1 MLLRLLKY
9 NTAAGYLLIPMLT
22 VIAWWPG
29 LEADSFVA
37 MGFDRYP
44 MPLYDLLTG
53 YIPQQSLTARIVAM
67 MLVIITG
74 FYLIRLNNKYL
85 FLQERT
91 LMPAFFF
98 IFIVSSFP
106 ELQRLHPALIAFGF
120 LLAATDR
127 LFDSYKTERL
137 SYSIFEASF
146 LIGVGSLFYFNLVWF
161 NILVWLALLILRP
174 VIWREWL
181 FSLLGLAGPWVF
193 FLATDFFLHDSLE
206 WSTGLVSAYIT
217 GQGTPGFL
225 SIADKIWLGFLLL
238 LIIFAS
244 RRMIRSMSVM
254 KVLSRKIFRL
264 FFWIF
269 AISIASYFF
278 IENVNVE
285 VAVPATFPVAFL
297 FSHYILSKRKGF
309 WANAILWSIIA
320 GMMIIVWFSW

>member
-9 NTAAGYLLIPMLT
+9 NTTVGYLLIPILT
-22 VIAWWPG
+22 VIAWWPALG
-29 LEADSFVA
+29 ADSFMK

-53 YIPQQSLTARIVAM
+53 YIPEQTLTAKIVAM
-67 MLVIITG
+67 LLVILAG

-106 ELQRLHPALIAFGF
+106 ELQRLHPSLIAFGF

-146 LIGVGSLFYFNLVWF
+146 LIGIGSLFYFNLVWF

-174 VIWREWL
+174 VIWREWVL
-181 FSLLGLAGPWVF
+181 SLLGLAGPWVF

-206 WSTGLVSAYIT
+206 WSTGLVSSYIT
-217 GQGTPGFL
+217 GQDTSYFL
-225 SIADKIWLGFLLL
+225 SLADKIWLGFLLL
-238 LIIFAS
+238 LIVFAS
-244 RRMIRSMSVM
+244 RRIIHSMSGM

-269 AISIASYFF
+269 AISIASYFI
-278 IENVNVE
+278 IEIMNVE
-285 VAVPATFPVAFL
+285 VVVLATFPVAFL

-309 WANAILWSIIA
+309 WANAILWSVIA
-320 GMMIIVWFSW
+320 GMIIIAWFPQ